1 MVFDAITDVPGV
13 KVGHAEDFDAMTGVT
28 VIMTESGA
36 VGGIDIRG
44 TAAGTRQV
52 DSLSPL
58 HVAGIIHAVT
68 LSGGSAFGLAASGG
82 VMKYLEEKDVG
93 IDVFYVKVPI
103 VPSVI
108 IFDLGI
114 GDPMIRPD
122 EAMGY
127 RAAARAKGASDVSD
141 GSGTAD
147 GYIVGQGSV
156 GVGTGATVGKLNGTA
171 FAMKGG
177 VGTASESF
185 KPKNPTGDEVEIVVG
200 VLVVVNAFG
209 DVIDPKTGKIMAG
222 ARDPEYPDRLIN
234 TSKRI
239 REGEDRSMPSGQNT
253 TLAVIATNAVLNKQ
267 SATKLAQLAQTS
279 LGRVIS
285 PFHST
290 FDGDVVIALSLGDG
304 RQEVGINTLGMLSEI
319 ALFRAVEKAIVS
331 ADGRGI
337 IPSYSDLN
345 GKK

>member
-1 MVFDAITDVPGV
+1 MVLDAITDVPGV

-28 VIMTESGA
+28 VITTESGA

-58 HVAGIIHAVT
+58 HVAGVVHAVT

-103 VPSVI
+103 VPSAI

-127 RAAARAKGASDVSD
+127 RAAARAKGALNS
-141 GSGTAD
+141 
-147 GYIVGQGSV
+147 IEQGSV
-156 GVGTGATVGKLNGTA
+156 GVGAGATVGKLNGTA

-185 KPKNPTGDEVEIVVG
+185 KPKNSTGDGDEIVVG

-209 DVIDPKTGKIMAG
+209 DIIDPKSGKILAG
-222 ARDPEYPDRLIN
+222 ARDPENPDCLIN

-267 SATKLAQLAQTS
+267 GATKLAQLAQTS

-290 FDGDVVIALSLGDG
+290 FDGDVVIALSLGGG
-304 RQEVGINTLGMLSEI
+304 RQEVGINTLGMLSEV
-319 ALFRAVEKAIVS
+319 ALFRAVEKAIIL

>member
-1 MVFDAITDVPGV
+1 MVLDTITDVPGV
-13 KVGHAEDFDAMTGVT
+13 KVGHAEDFNAMTGVT
-28 VIMTESGA
+28 VILTESGA

-58 HVAGIIHAVT
+58 HVAGVVHAVT

-82 VMKYLEEKDVG
+82 VMKYLEEKDIG
-93 IDVFYVKVPI
+93 IDVFYAKVPI
-103 VPSVI
+103 VPSAI

-114 GDPMIRPD
+114 GDSMIRPD

-127 RAAARAKGASDVSD
+127 RAATSAKGGSDDPD
-141 GSGTAD
+141 GSD

-185 KPKNPTGDEVEIVVG
+185 CPKNPTGDGAEIIVG
-200 VLVVVNAFG
+200 ALVVVNAFG
-209 DVIDPKTGKIMAG
+209 DVIDPKSGKIMAG
-222 ARDPEYPDRLIN
+222 ARDPENPDRMLN
-234 TSKRI
+234 TSTRI

-253 TLAVIATNAVLNKQ
+253 TLAVLATNAVLNKQ
-267 SATKLAQLAQTS
+267 GATKLAQMAQTS

-290 FDGDVVIALSLGDG
+290 FDGDVVIALSLGAG
-304 RQEVGINTLGMLSEI
+304 EKVGINTLGMLGEI
-319 ALFRAVEKAIVS
+319 ALFRAVERAIVS

>member
-1 MVFDAITDVPGV
+1 MVLDAITDVPGV

-28 VIMTESGA
+28 VITTESGA

-52 DSLSPL
+52 DSLSTL
-58 HVAGIIHAVT
+58 HVASAVHAVT

-103 VPSVI
+103 VPSAI

-127 RAAARAKGASDVSD
+127 RAAARAKGASEVP
-141 GSGTAD
+141 D
-147 GYIVGQGSV
+147 GYIGQGSV
-156 GVGTGATVGKLNGTA
+156 GAGAGATVGKLNGTA

-177 VGTASESF
+177 VGSASESL
-185 KPKNPTGDEVEIVVG
+185 KPKNPADDGADIVVG

-209 DVIDPKTGKIMAG
+209 DVIDPKSGKILAG
-222 ARDPEYPDRLIN
+222 ARDPENPDCLIN
-234 TSKRI
+234 SSKKI

-267 SATKLAQLAQTS
+267 GATKLAQLAQTS

-290 FDGDVVIALSLGDG
+290 FDGDVVIALSLGG
-304 RQEVGINTLGMLSEI
+304 GKQAVGINTLGMLSEI
-319 ALFRAVEKAIVS
+319 ALFRAVEKAIVL

>member
-1 MVFDAITDVPGV
+1 
-13 KVGHAEDFDAMTGVT
+13 
-28 VIMTESGA
+28 
-36 VGGIDIRG
+36 
-44 TAAGTRQV
+44 
-52 DSLSPL
+52 
-58 HVAGIIHAVT
+58 
-68 LSGGSAFGLAASGG
+68 
-82 VMKYLEEKDVG
+82 
-93 IDVFYVKVPI
+93 
-103 VPSVI
+103 VPSAI

-122 EAMGY
+122 ETMGY
-127 RAAARAKGASDVSD
+127 RAAARAKGAPDGSD
-141 GSGTAD
+141 GSD
-147 GYIVGQGSV
+147 GSDITNGYTIRQGSV
-156 GVGTGATVGKLNGTA
+156 GVGAGATIGKLNGTA

-185 KPKNPTGDEVEIVVG
+185 KLKDPTGDEVEIVVG

-209 DVIDPKTGKIMAG
+209 DVIDPKTGMIMAG

-234 TSKRI
+234 TSKKV

-253 TLAVIATNAVLNKQ
+253 TLAVIATNGVLNKQ
-267 SATKLAQLAQTS
+267 GATKLAQLAQTS

-290 FDGDVVIALSLGDG
+290 FDGDVVIALSLGG
-304 RQEVGINTLGMLSEI
+304 GKQEVGINTLGMLSEI